1 MAQAK
6 KAVTFKKA
14 IIDTKDST
22 ITEFTK
28 DETNVYNLQDVLA
41 EWNGVEGISITI
53 QNTSEIPPVEE

>member
-6 KAVTFKKA
+6 KAVTFKNA
-14 IIDTKDST
+14 IIDTKDGT

-53 QNTSEIPPVEE
+53 QNTS